1 MYLPTQISFLIWGE
15 HIAGRESK
23 YTNFLSEQNS
33 LSPEGNKNL
42 NFRLSRDKVVHC
54 ETAANVSAS
63 LRKQNNFL
71 VIFELGGITKHFWKQ
86 WELLYLDPQWKQN
99 SLFPLESVSRLIYQ
113 HCQVS
118 VLELSVS
125 ESKHH

>member
-1 MYLPTQISFLIWGE
+1 MYFPTQISFLIWGE

-71 VIFELGGITKHFWKQ
+71 VIFELGGMTKHFWKLKSK
-86 WELLYLDPQWKQN
+86 WLAPRETVRIALPWPAVETKLI
-99 SLFPLESVSRLIYQ
+99 VSFGI
-113 HCQVS
+113 S
-118 VLELSVS
+118 
-125 ESKHH
+125 

>member
-1 MYLPTQISFLIWGE
+1 MYLSTQIRFLIGGE

-42 NFRLSRDKVVHC
+42 NFRLSRHKVVHC

-71 VIFELGGITKHFWKQ
+71 VIFELGGITKHF
-86 WELLYLDPQWKQN
+86 
-99 SLFPLESVSRLIYQ
+99 
-113 HCQVS
+113 
-118 VLELSVS
+118 
-125 ESKHH
+125 